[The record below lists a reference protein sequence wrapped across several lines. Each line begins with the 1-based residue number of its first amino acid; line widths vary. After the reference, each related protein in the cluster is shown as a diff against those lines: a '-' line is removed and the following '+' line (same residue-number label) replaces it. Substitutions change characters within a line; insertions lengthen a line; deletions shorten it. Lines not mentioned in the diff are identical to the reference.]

1 LYISV
6 PPSAYIEKFW
16 TILSNIFFNSTYT
29 RVMKLCLQMSII
41 LVISTYLIE
50 STTLDAK
57 NSKFWT
63 IFCNIFCNSTYARV
77 FTRVF
82 EIYYLC
88 GGTFSNFFH
97 LLTSF
102 IVQLWCTLHILNTFC
117 PYVGRC
123 IQQNFMQLL
132 TSFIVKFYLVRPSRN
147 ESC

>member
-50 STTLDAK
+50 STT
-57 NSKFWT
+57 SKFWT
-63 IFCNIFCNSTYARV
+63 IFGNIFSIRFMQEYIQYL
-77 FTRVF
+77 

-123 IQQNFMQLL
+123 IQQNFIRFL